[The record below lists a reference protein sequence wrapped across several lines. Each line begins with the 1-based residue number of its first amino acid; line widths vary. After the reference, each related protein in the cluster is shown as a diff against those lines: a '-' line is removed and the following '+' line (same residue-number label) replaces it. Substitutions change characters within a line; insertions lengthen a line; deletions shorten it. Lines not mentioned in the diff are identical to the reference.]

1 MSLHLVTGYEGAE
14 HIQSQDQGSFN
25 IAAFGGGQYV
35 LDHGYKFAAS
45 LLAGNTV
52 SIKDGDMLIQ
62 GRHVRLAAG
71 QTEDVTYDYGTTG
84 MLRKDLICARYT
96 KNNSTGVED
105 IQFVV
110 IKGTEAS
117 SAPVDPEYNQG
128 TITDGNDLIN
138 DFPMYRLTFNGTEV
152 TLSDPLFE
160 VHVQVNEAIEGLT
173 QDISDI
179 MDGTKTVA
187 SATEAGH
194 ATTADSATTATSASS
209 ASYASTAGSATTAGS
224 AMTAGSA
231 TTAGSANNDFIL
243 KNNQPLSFTNKVCEI
258 SDARITAD
266 SLADVY
272 FTQACMQAALKASVS
287 VETTAGKLTLTAERT
302 PESTLTASIRIRV
315 V

>member
-52 SIKDGDMLIQ
+52 NIKDGDMLIQ

-152 TLSDPLFE
+152 TISDPLFE
-160 VHVQVNEAIEGLT
+160 VHKKVQDALDALDDIEDVKIAQAKDFVLCNKQALT
-173 QDISDI
+173 F
-179 MDGTKTVA
+179 VA
-187 SATEAGH
+187 NMCT
-194 ATTADSATTATSASS
+194 
-209 ASYASTAGSATTAGS
+209 
-224 AMTAGSA
+224 
-231 TTAGSANNDFIL
+231 
-243 KNNQPLSFTNKVCEI
+243 I
-258 SDARITAD
+258 SDARITAA

-272 FTQACMQAALKASVS
+272 FTAGCIAAAEKASII
-287 VETTAGKLTLTAERT
+287 VETLDGAVTLTAART
-302 PESTLTASIRIRV
+302 PEVTLTASIKIRV
-315 V
+315 I

>member
-52 SIKDGDMLIQ
+52 NIKDGDMLIQ

-96 KNNSTGVED
+96 KNNSTGVEN

-117 SAPVDPEYNQG
+117 SAPVDPEYNEG

-152 TLSDPLFE
+152 TLSDPLF
-160 VHVQVNEAIEGLT
+160 
-173 QDISDI
+173 
-179 MDGTKTVA
+179 TVA
-187 SATEAGH
+187 GKVSDALAAAAAVTEIQTEQAK
-194 ATTADSATTATSASS
+194 
-209 ASYASTAGSATTAGS
+209 
-224 AMTAGSA
+224 
-231 TTAGSANNDFIL
+231 NFIL
-243 KNNQPLSFTNKVCEI
+243 CNKQALIFEANVCTI

-272 FTQACMQAALKASVS
+272 FTAGCIAAAEKSAIV
-287 VETTAGKLTLTAERT
+287 VETSAGAVTLTAART
-302 PESTLTASIRIRV
+302 PEVTLTASIKIRV
-315 V
+315 I